1 MGIRNLKVI
10 LNQKCRNAINICKLE
25 KYSGYTLGIDLSI
38 FLYKYI
44 YNNGDPIE
52 GLTRLILRL
61 LKNQITPLFVFDG
74 KPPEEKSGTIQ
85 ERKEKRMLLNMKKNV
100 IESCIEL
107 EKKNYDD
114 FREHIHNEIEKA
126 NNEAF
131 MIDDDE
137 IKDLFDKSLDE
148 LKIEAEKIAKKI
160 IYVKQHHIDSCKK
173 LFNLFGIRHIQV
185 EEGGEAEGILSM
197 LCKNGVIG
205 GVITEDSDILANGG
219 SLLLKNFS
227 SDKNDIEEN
236 CLEGILHCLQLTQ
249 DEFID
254 FCILCGCD
262 YTEKIPNLGPMNA
275 IKLIHRYKN
284 IEKFLENN
292 DKYTIPESFLK
303 NYEKARYLFN
313 QPIPNDVYD
322 SIDKNTKMKQPQ
334 INELLNFLKETKLKE
349 RYFKEIESHLMGYY
363 INIVGIY
370 DYDEIDDTNMKNG
383 KKKVKKTSKIV
394 KTNLKSEDETKMRKI
409 TEFFK
414 EKLFDAQKKENEIN
428 GCAVLV

>member
-10 LNQKCRNAINICKLE
+10 LNQKCKNAINVCKLD
-25 KYSGYTLGIDLSI
+25 KYRGYTLGIDLSI

-44 YNNGDPIE
+44 YNNGDHIE

-74 KPPEEKSGTIQ
+74 KPPEEKNGTIQ
-85 ERKEKRMLLNMKKNV
+85 ERKEKKEIMNIKKNI
-100 IESCIEL
+100 IEDCIKI
-107 EKKNYDD
+107 EKKNYEEFKENVNDLLKKKNKN
-114 FREHIHNEIEKA
+114 EQLHI
-126 NNEAF
+126 
-131 MIDDDE
+131 DE
-137 IKDLFDKSLDE
+137 YE
-148 LKIEAEKIAKKI
+148 LKDWFNKSDEELKLEAEKIGKKI
-160 IYVKQHHIDSCKK
+160 IYVKQHHIESCKK
-173 LFNLFGIRHIQV
+173 LFDLFGIKYIQI

-197 LCKNGVIG
+197 LCKNNIIG

-219 SLLLKNFS
+219 GILLKNFS

-236 CLEGILHCLQLTQ
+236 CLEGILNCLELTQ

-275 IKLIHRYKN
+275 IKVIHKYKN

-292 DKYTIPESFLK
+292 DKYVIPANFLL

-313 QPIPNDVYD
+313 QPIPNEIYE
-322 SIDKNTKMKQPQ
+322 SIDKNTKMKCPD
-334 INELLNFLKETKLKE
+334 INNLLEFLKKTKLKE
-349 RYFKEIESHLMGYY
+349 KHLKEIENDLMNYF
-363 INIVGIY
+363 INIDGVYEYEKNNIN
-370 DYDEIDDTNMKNG
+370 INVVKSKKKNNG
-383 KKKVKKTSKIV
+383 KEVK
-394 KTNLKSEDETKMRKI
+394 LKKI

-414 EKLFDAQKKENEIN
+414 EKLFDAQKKELLMCGNNE
-428 GCAVLV
+428 